1 MPDGSPSPIKTA
13 GKDAKR
19 ARLKRSMEA
28 AARDEE
34 RLDRR
39 AALVA
44 AGSPSASPQKI
55 IERAEALL
63 AWLKDGRSA
72 L

>member
-28 AARDEE
+28 ALLPDVDAE
-34 RLDRR
+34 LM
-39 AALVA
+39 AA
-44 AGSPSASPQKI
+44 I
-55 IERAEALL
+55 
-63 AWLKDGRSA
+63 
-72 L
+72 